1 MKYFEIHSLFKGK
14 KYTEV
19 IQATNKNDAIR
30 IAKSKTSGI
39 VINIKEISTPVE
51 DRLKN
56 IKDSIINALTK
67 RSIRMKDLIAAMR
80 QLAVMT
86 DAGIS
91 IHDSIKEVANST
103 VDKNLKEI
111 FEQVNDDLNSG
122 LSLTESMMSFRHEL
136 GDVTIAMIELG
147 ESTGNMAESLEKLS
161 EILEEVEENRQ
172 KFKKA
177 LRYPTTVMIA
187 IGIAFAILMVYVVPK
202 FKDIFD
208 KLHAE
213 LPLPTK
219 ILLFMEYM
227 VNSYGYILLIV
238 LTITVV
244 LFKYLL
250 KNNENFKAQY
260 DKYILKVY
268 LVGKITFYATLS
280 RFTLVFTELIR
291 AGIPISD
298 ALDTALLTLDNVYLK
313 KQLATVK
320 TSVSRGISLTESFR
334 DTGLFEGMLIQMI
347 HAGEQSGTLDK
358 MLDKVTLYFKSKF
371 NDIIDNIAAYIEPVL
386 LAVIACMVLL
396 MALGIFMPMWDMAR
410 AVKETTV
417 Q

>member
-1 MKYFEIHSLFKGK
+1 MKHFEIHSLFKGK
-14 KYTEV
+14 KSIKV
-19 IQATNKNDAIR
+19 IRAPNRNDAISM
-30 IAKSKTSGI
+30 AKSKTSGI
-39 VINIKEISTPVE
+39 VIKVKETSATME
-51 DRLKN
+51 DQLKN
-56 IKDSIINALTK
+56 IKNSIVDAITK
-67 RSIRMKDLIAAMR
+67 KSIHMKDLIAAMR

-91 IHDSIKEVANST
+91 IHDSIKEVTNST
-103 VDKNLKEI
+103 VDKNLKKI
-111 FEQVNDDLNSG
+111 FGQVDDDLNSG

-147 ESTGNMAESLEKLS
+147 ESTGDMAESLEKLS

-177 LRYPTTVMIA
+177 LRYPITVIVA
-187 IGIAFAILMVYVVPK
+187 IVAAFTILMTYVVPK

-219 ILLFMEYM
+219 ILLFMEHM
-227 VNSYGYILLIV
+227 VNNYGHILLIV
-238 LTITVV
+238 FIATIIT
-244 LFKYLL
+244 FKYLL
-250 KNNENFKAQY
+250 KNNADFKAQY

-268 LVGKITFYATLS
+268 LIGNITFYATMS

-291 AGIPISD
+291 SGIPISD
-298 ALDTALLTLDNVYLK
+298 ALDTALLTLDNVELK
-313 KQLATVK
+313 RRLVAVK
-320 TSVSRGISLTESFR
+320 TSVSRGISLTESFK

-358 MLDKVTLYFKSKF
+358 MLDKVSLYYKSKF
-371 NDIIDNIAAYIEPVL
+371 NDIIDNIAAYIEPIL
-386 LAVIACMVLL
+386 LAAIASMVLL
-396 MALGIFMPMWDMAR
+396 MALGIFIPMWDMAQ
-410 AVKETTV
+410 AVKN
-417 Q
+417 